1 MTLAFS
7 SASFRF
13 CDTKRRTKTQPK
25 TLIIRSLNH
34 YNRRI
39 EHNHQKLITLQKEL
53 YQACDLKVHFSSQKE
68 CKELYLEIEDI
79 SEENRRLNLLKRE
92 IFLQN
97 GIEWDEE
104 YN

>member
-1 MTLAFS
+1 MTLAVS
-7 SASFRF
+7 SANFRF
-13 CDTKRRTKTQPK
+13 CDTERRTKSHAK
-25 TLIIRSLNH
+25 TLKRSLNR

-39 EHNHQKLITLQKEL
+39 RHNRQKLSTLQKEL
-53 YQACDLKVHFSSQKE
+53 NLACDFEVHFSSQKE

-97 GIEWDEE
+97 GNEWDEE